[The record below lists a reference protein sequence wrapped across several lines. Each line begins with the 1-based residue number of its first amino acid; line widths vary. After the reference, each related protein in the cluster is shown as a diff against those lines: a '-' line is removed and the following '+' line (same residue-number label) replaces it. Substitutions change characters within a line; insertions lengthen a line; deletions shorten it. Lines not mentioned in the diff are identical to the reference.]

1 MKRTRLNWYPL
12 GRVEVRLFRYTVG
25 DGWDDDGLMVCVYDA
40 ETGEEI
46 SIGHPDVMKLWPL
59 ASAWEVSD
67 DEKALAVWEK
77 WRARLWENLQVED
90 LE

>member
-1 MKRTRLNWYPL
+1 MIEVLKRTRLNWYPL

-46 SIGHPDVMKLWPL
+46 SIGHPDVLRG
-59 ASAWEVSD
+59 
-67 DEKALAVWEK
+67 
-77 WRARLWENLQVED
+77 RAKERCRHVAGML
-90 LE
+90 